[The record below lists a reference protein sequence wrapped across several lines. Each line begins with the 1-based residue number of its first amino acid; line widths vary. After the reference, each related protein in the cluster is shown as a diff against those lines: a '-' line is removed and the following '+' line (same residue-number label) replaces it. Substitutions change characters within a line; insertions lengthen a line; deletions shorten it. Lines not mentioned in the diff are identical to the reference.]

1 MQRIL
6 YLCTQ
11 NKDMIKKLTTKQ
23 EYDETKAIVEA
34 LIAEATEKGMLEPE
48 MDNEYT
54 RQISELSKQMAQYE
68 DEYTDILPLREKNPL
83 IRSIEDYF
91 YARNMKQKEGAR
103 YLGINESVFS
113 QILSGK
119 RRITMPIAKLLYSK
133 LGINADMILE
143 NA

>member
-1 MQRIL
+1 M
-6 YLCTQ
+6 
-11 NKDMIKKLTTKQ
+11 KKKLTTKQ
-23 EYDETKAIVEA
+23 EYDEKKAIVEA

-54 RQISELSKQMAQYE
+54 RQISNLSKLMAAYE
-68 DEYTDILPLREKNPL
+68 DEYMDILPLREKSPL

-91 YARNMKQKEGAR
+91 YARNMKQKEGAQL
-103 YLGINESVFS
+103 LGINESVFS

-119 RRITMPIAKLLYSK
+119 RRITMPIAKRLHSK

-143 NA
+143 YS

>member
-1 MQRIL
+1 M
-6 YLCTQ
+6 
-11 NKDMIKKLTTKQ
+11 KKKLTSRQ

-54 RQISELSKQMAQYE
+54 RQISDLSKLMASYE
-68 DEYTDILPLREKNPL
+68 DEYMDILPLREKNPL
-83 IRSIEDYF
+83 IREIEDYF
-91 YARNMKQKEGAR
+91 YARNMKQKEGAKL
-103 YLGINESVFS
+103 LGINESVFS

-119 RRITMPIAKLLYSK
+119 RRITMPIAKRLYSK

-143 NA
+143 YS

>member
-1 MQRIL
+1 M
-6 YLCTQ
+6 
-11 NKDMIKKLTTKQ
+11 KKKLTTRQ

-34 LIAEATEKGMLEPE
+34 LISEATEKGMLEPE

-54 RQISELSKQMAQYE
+54 RQISELSKLMATYE
-68 DEYTDILPLREKNPL
+68 DEYMDVLPLREKSPL

-91 YARNMKQKEGAR
+91 YARNMKQKEGAQL
-103 YLGINESVFS
+103 LGINESVFS

-119 RRITMPIAKLLYSK
+119 RRITMPIAKRLHSK

-143 NA
+143 FA

>member
-1 MQRIL
+1 M
-6 YLCTQ
+6 
-11 NKDMIKKLTTKQ
+11 NKKLTTRQ

-34 LIAEATEKGMLEPE
+34 LIAEATEKEMLEPE
-48 MDNEYT
+48 MDNDYT

-68 DEYTDILPLREKNPL
+68 DEYMDILPLREKSPL

-91 YARNMKQKEGAR
+91 YARNMKQKEGAKL
-103 YLGINESVFS
+103 LGINESVFS

-119 RRITMPIAKLLYSK
+119 RRITMPIAKRLHSK

-143 NA
+143 FA

>member
-1 MQRIL
+1 M
-6 YLCTQ
+6 
-11 NKDMIKKLTTKQ
+11 KKKLTTRQ

-34 LIAEATEKGMLEPE
+34 LISEATEKGMLEPE

-54 RQISELSKQMAQYE
+54 RQISELSKLMATYE
-68 DEYTDILPLREKNPL
+68 DEYMDVLPLREKSPL

-91 YARNMKQKEGAR
+91 YARNMKQKEGAQL
-103 YLGINESVFS
+103 LGINESVFS

-119 RRITMPIAKLLYSK
+119 RRIAMPIAERLHSK

-143 NA
+143 YS

>member
-1 MQRIL
+1 M
-6 YLCTQ
+6 
-11 NKDMIKKLTTKQ
+11 NKKLTTRQ

-34 LIAEATEKGMLEPE
+34 LIAEAMEKGMLEPE
-48 MDNEYT
+48 MDNDYT

-68 DEYTDILPLREKNPL
+68 DEYMDILPLREKSPL

-91 YARNMKQKEGAR
+91 YARNMKQKEGAKL
-103 YLGINESVFS
+103 LGINESVFS

-119 RRITMPIAKLLYSK
+119 RRITMPIAKRLHSK

-143 NA
+143 FA